1 MKRFFI
7 TILFLAAWFALVSQ
21 FILMM
26 ENRVETISETII
38 RYFSFFTILTNLIV
52 AIYFTWLLFR
62 KNNEVTSLP
71 KRNNNLTA
79 VTVYILVVGLV
90 YQVVLRSLW
99 HPEGLQKLVDELL
112 HTIIPA
118 AVLIFW
124 LVYQNFDRLKWKS
137 ILSWLIYPLVYLV
150 YVLIRGKSSGYYPYP
165 FVDAD
170 QLGIQKVMINSVFL
184 LLFFVFISAILIGC
198 GKLMLSKKQ

>member
-1 MKRFFI
+1 MKRFFVA
-7 TILFLAAWFALVSQ
+7 ILILAGWFALVSQ

-26 ENRVETISETII
+26 ENRVESIPETII

-52 AIYFTWLLFR
+52 AIYFTQLLFR

-79 VTVYILVVGLV
+79 ITVYIVIVGLV

-124 LVYQNFDRLKWKS
+124 LVYQNFDRLKWNS
-137 ILSWLIYPLVYLV
+137 IFPWLIYPLVYLV

-165 FVDAD
+165 FVDVD
-170 QLGIQKVMINSVFL
+170 QLGIQKVIINSTFL

>member
-1 MKRFFI
+1 
-7 TILFLAAWFALVSQ
+7 
-21 FILMM
+21 MM
-26 ENRVETISETII
+26 ENREEAIPETII

-52 AIYFTWLLFR
+52 AIYFTRLLFR
-62 KNNEVTSLP
+62 KNSEAIGLP

-79 VTVYILVVGLV
+79 ITVYILVVGLV

-124 LVYQNFDRLKWKS
+124 LLYQNFDRLKWKS
-137 ILSWLIYPLVYLV
+137 ILSWLIYPLAYLV
-150 YVLIRGKSSGYYPYP
+150 YVLIRGKASGYYPYP
-165 FVDAD
+165 FVDVD
-170 QLGIQKVMINSVFL
+170 QLGIQKVMTNSIFL
-184 LLFFVFISAILIGC
+184 LLFFVFISAILIGW